1 MARRPSL
8 QTLEVLQLMVEHP
21 TADFYGLEL
30 AKAAGIPSGTIYPI
44 LRRLED
50 SEWLESSWEQI
61 NPREEGRPRKR
72 LYRLTGL
79 GEREARRHLA
89 KASSIFAKPQVAIF
103 AKRRVVTT

>member
-8 QTLEVLQLMVEHP
+8 QTLEVLQLMLEHP
-21 TADFYGLEL
+21 NADFYGLEL
-30 AKAAGIPSGTIYPI
+30 AKAAGIASGTIYPI

-50 SEWLESSWEQI
+50 GGWVESSWERI
-61 NPREEGRPRKR
+61 NPSEEGRPRKR

-89 KASSIFAKPQVAIF
+89 RARSMFAKPQEAIF
-103 AKRRVVTT
+103 AIPELVIG

>member
-8 QTLEVLQLMVEHP
+8 QTLEVLQLMLQQP

-30 AKAAGIPSGTIYPI
+30 AKAAGIATGTIYPI

-50 SEWLESSWEQI
+50 SGWVESSWEQI
-61 NPREEGRPRKR
+61 DPHEQGRPRKR

-79 GEREARRHLA
+79 GAREARRHLA
-89 KASSIFAKPQVAIF
+89 KARTVFASPGMVL
-103 AKRRVVTT
+103 R